1 MSARFPNPLE
11 QARFNMV
18 EQQVRP
24 WEVLEQRVLDRL
36 FAVPR
41 EQFVPPDLATMAFVD
56 MDLPLRVDGVDS
68 GECMLA
74 PKLEAR
80 LAQELRPATTHS
92 ILEIGTGSGY
102 QAALLAGLGGSVTSV
117 ELRPDLLRFARQ
129 NLERAGLLSQVELLQ
144 ADASRGL
151 PQREFDRV
159 LVTGSLPALPDE
171 LLLNLKVGGEMIAIV
186 GTAPIMRVVRVIRTR
201 AGSWD
206 TDSLFD
212 TLVPALK
219 GVAVPQF
226 KF

>member
-1 MSARFPNPLE
+1 MSARFSNPIE

-41 EQFVPPDLATMAFVD
+41 EQFVPAELASMAFVD
-56 MDLPLRVDGVDS
+56 MDLPLRIDGVDS
-68 GECMLA
+68 GETMLA

-80 LAQELRPATTHS
+80 LAQELRPTS
-92 ILEIGTGSGY
+92 EQSVLEIGTGSGY
-102 QAALLAGLGGSVTSV
+102 QAALLAGLGGALTSV
-117 ELRPDLLRFARQ
+117 ELRPELVRFARH
-129 NLERAGLLSQVELLQ
+129 NLERAGLLSQIELIQ

-151 PQREFDRV
+151 PGREFDRI
-159 LVTGSLPALPDE
+159 LVTGSLPAIPDE

-186 GTAPIMRVVRVIRTR
+186 GTAPIMRVVRVTRTR

-206 TDSLFD
+206 TESLFD
-212 TLVPALK
+212 TLVPPLK
-219 GVAVPQF
+219 GVSAPRF